1 MTDDALI
8 TLEEEK
14 TGTLLRRRYRLVACF
29 GCEDFEQ
36 FLPRYNALSDALV
49 QWYAK
54 RDKRCGE
61 VRVEA
66 CIHPWIAGR
75 VREYVRDLR
84 KRPEHAALQHLP
96 LQLVLKA
103 EDGVLEE
110 RLYEPLES

>member
-49 QWYAK
+49 Q
-54 RDKRCGE
+54 
-61 VRVEA
+61 
-66 CIHPWIAGR
+66 
-75 VREYVRDLR
+75 
-84 KRPEHAALQHLP
+84 
-96 LQLVLKA
+96 
-103 EDGVLEE
+103 
-110 RLYEPLES
+110 